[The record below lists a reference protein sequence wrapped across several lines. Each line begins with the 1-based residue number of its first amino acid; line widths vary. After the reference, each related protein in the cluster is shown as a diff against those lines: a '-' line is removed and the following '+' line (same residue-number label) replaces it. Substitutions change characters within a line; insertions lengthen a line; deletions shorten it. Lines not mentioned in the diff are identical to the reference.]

1 MPDFGL
7 INQPGFEKLTFAGA
21 SSTGAHGS
29 SLRWGA
35 LADAIRSLRI
45 LCVDNQRNPKWFQ
58 IEPTGGVTKRNLF
71 EQKNP
76 CVTLIQ
82 DDEKFD
88 ACIVAMGCMGIIHS
102 MIIELRPVKTLTET
116 RTFMTWSDAKLG
128 FDKLV
133 EENKSP
139 GSDLHSFVYWL
150 NPYPT
155 FGGEQHVV
163 VATYYERGEGV
174 QGHRPPE
181 IASLGGNLT
190 FEKVVVALVN
200 WLPDLA
206 PWLIDAAIEGATDS
220 GVVMEPKDAL
230 NFGAPNH
237 LNVLATACAVP
248 LDHALATA
256 DRLSKLLHR
265 RSKKLT
271 STFGLRFV
279 PKSRGLLAPQGAGD
293 TCMIEV
299 PCLAGTDGIGE
310 TLEACWKDMVD
321 HGARPHWGQWN
332 ALDGAGLRRVYG
344 AQAVDA
350 FQRVRGQLDPT
361 GFFDNEF
368 TRQVG
373 V

>member
-1 MPDFGL
+1 
-7 INQPGFEKLTFAGA
+7 
-21 SSTGAHGS
+21 
-29 SLRWGA
+29 
-35 LADAIRSLRI
+35 
-45 LCVDNQRNPKWFQ
+45 
-58 IEPTGGVTKRNLF
+58 
-71 EQKNP
+71 
-76 CVTLIQ
+76 
-82 DDEKFD
+82 
-88 ACIVAMGCMGIIHS
+88 MGIIHS

-116 RTFMTWSDAKLG
+116 RTFMTWRDAKLG

-133 EENKSP
+133 ADNKRP

-163 VATYYERGEGV
+163 VATYYERGDPV
-174 QGHRPPE
+174 QGERPPE
-181 IASLGGNLT
+181 ITSLGGNRT

-200 WLPDLA
+200 WLPELA

-220 GVVMEPKDAL
+220 GVVMDPPVAL

-237 LNVLATACAVP
+237 LNVLATACGVA
-248 LDHALATA
+248 LDDALATA
-256 DRLSKLLHR
+256 DRLSKLLQGR
-265 RSKKLT
+265 PKKLT

-279 PKSRGLLAPQGAGD
+279 PKARGLLAPQGAGD
-293 TCMIEV
+293 TCMIEA
-299 PCLAGTDGIGE
+299 PCLGGTDGIDE
-310 TLEACWKDMVD
+310 TIAACWRDMVD

-344 AQAVDA
+344 ARAIAA
-350 FQRVRGQLDPT
+350 FQKVRRQLDPT

-373 V
+373 LSNREALNVEHGPERRLSPGP